1 VSVYARC
8 FKQKVNA
15 KYAPK
20 VPLPG
25 AALVMIVTIII
36 TWAARLD
43 QHYKLKIVGD
53 IPKGLPAGHFP
64 SLTQYSDRLPSGWL
78 LATLGQALIIALVTY
93 VMTIALGKV
102 ISERRRY
109 KVGLHLTGSLI
120 RVLLLYCSACHSSVS
135 VTCSAVCAMLLPE
148 HTVVR
153 FKPHLSLLR

>member
-1 VSVYARC
+1 MHACSHCHTARPAAAVTQHNTVSACARSH
-8 FKQKVNA
+8 KQKVNA

-20 VPLPG
+20 MPLPG

-43 QHYKLKIVGD
+43 THYKLKIVGK
-53 IPKGLPAGHFP
+53 IPKGLPAGVFP
-64 SLTQYSDRLPSGWL
+64 SMTQYSNRLPSGWL

-109 KVGLHLTGSLI
+109 KVGF
-120 RVLLLYCSACHSSVS
+120 AC
-135 VTCSAVCAMLLPE
+135 L
-148 HTVVR
+148 
-153 FKPHLSLLR
+153 